1 MKLRAENGE
10 TCRLPFASK
19 AFDVVNLNYV
29 GKNLKELQATFA
41 EWARILRP
49 GGRLVVV
56 TSHALGYFVR
66 LSRLA
71 CRLFSESFIRKF
83 ICLREYRSS
92 EDIFP
97 TFYRANTREDI
108 LRQMERAG
116 LTDES
121 LQMLRDP
128 AVFSFIA
135 PLAASELLVMCL
147 LAQFQELVEGTMIG
161 VYRRFPAHVTC
172 TGHDAKIL
180 ARTAGSGQVGLR

>member
-29 GKNLKELQATFA
+29 GTNLKELQATFA
-41 EWARILRP
+41 EWARVLRP

-71 CRLFSESFIRKF
+71 RRLLSESLIRKF
-83 ICLREYRSS
+83 IRLREYRSS

-97 TFYRANTREDI
+97 TFYRVNTRQDI
-108 LRQMERAG
+108 ASDGEGGAYEGKLSNAAG
-116 LTDES
+116 SCVINL
-121 LQMLRDP
+121 
-128 AVFSFIA
+128 IA
-135 PLAASELLVMCL
+135 ALAESELLVMRL
-147 LAQFQELVEGTMIG
+147 LAQFQETCRGMIG
-161 VYRRFPAHVTC
+161 VYRRSPVHLTC
-172 TGHDAKIL
+172 TGHDAQIS
-180 ARTAGSGQVGLR
+180 ACTAGGGQVGLR

>member
-1 MKLRAENGE
+1 MKLRAEKGE
-10 TCRLPFASK
+10 PCRLLFASK
-19 AFDVVNLNYV
+19 AFDVVTLNYV
-29 GKNLKELQATFA
+29 GKNLEEFQATFA
-41 EWARILRP
+41 KWARILRP

-56 TSHALGYFVR
+56 ALDALGYFVR

-71 CRLFSESFIRKF
+71 RRLFSESFIRKF

-128 AVFSFIA
+128 AVFNFIA
-135 PLAASELLVMCL
+135 PLAASELLVICL
-147 LAQFQELVEGTMIG
+147 LAQFQETCRGNNDWCLPPIPGACNLHGT
-161 VYRRFPAHVTC
+161 
-172 TGHDAKIL
+172 
-180 ARTAGSGQVGLR
+180 